1 MSALL
6 EIVLAGVVLVNL
18 AMLGTSRLRSCI
30 RFVGVQGVLIGL
42 APALAPG
49 WSYGLRPMA
58 MLAIAIA
65 IKGFLMPW
73 LLLRAIREAH
83 VRREI
88 EPFLGYTAS
97 VLLGAVLTAAAFGFA
112 ARLPVAAPAGPP
124 FLPVGV
130 ATLLAGTVL
139 MVTRK
144 KAVTQVIGYLVMENG
159 IFLFG
164 QGLGAELPAPV
175 EIGILLDLLVA
186 VFVMGIAMFH
196 INREFDSMSV
206 HQLTELRD

>member
-1 MSALL
+1 VDSLL
-6 EIVLAGVVLVNL
+6 EIVLVGVVLVNL
-18 AMLGTSRLRSCI
+18 AMLGASRLKSCI
-30 RFVGVQGVLIGL
+30 RFVGLQGVLIGI
-42 APALAPG
+42 APALGPA
-49 WSYGLRPMA
+49 WHYSVRTA
-58 MLAIAIA
+58 AIVAVA
-65 IKGFLMPW
+65 VVIKGLVMPW

-83 VRREI
+83 VKREI

-112 ARLPVAAPAGPP
+112 ERLPVATPAAPP
-124 FLPVGV
+124 FLPVGL

-144 KAVTQVIGYLVMENG
+144 KAVTQVIGYLMLENG

-175 EIGILLDLLVA
+175 EVGILLDLLVA

-196 INREFDSMSV
+196 INREFDSMAV

>member
-1 MSALL
+1 VDALL
-6 EIVLAGVVLVNL
+6 EILLAGVVLVNL
-18 AMLGTSRLRSCI
+18 AMLGASRLKSCV
-30 RFVGVQGVLIGL
+30 RFAGVQGVLIGI

-49 WSYGLRPMA
+49 WGFGMRAALV
-58 MLAIAIA
+58 IAA
-65 IKGFLMPW
+65 AVVIKGALMPW
-73 LLLRAIREAH
+73 LLLRAIREAR

-112 ARLPVAAPAGPP
+112 ARLPVAHAGPP
-124 FLPVGV
+124 FLPVGL
-130 ATLLAGTVL
+130 ATLLAGTLL
-139 MVTRK
+139 MTTRR

-175 EIGILLDLLVA
+175 EVGILLDLLVA
-186 VFVMGIAMFH
+186 VFVMGIALFH
-196 INREFDSMSV
+196 INREFDSMAV